1 VPHVAV
7 NLSGRSFHQKG
18 FAQNVSDNLAPAWP
32 GRARP
37 AAGNHRKRDDGCA
50 RSDQENIELLSQQGF
65 RLSLDDFGTG
75 YSSLSYLHR
84 LPITELK
91 LDKSFVQP
99 GTQRNGPSAHDFRAE
114 HRKSLGMT
122 VVAEGVETSQQ
133 CRWLKEHGCE
143 VMQGYLLGRPL
154 RHMLHAWSLEASAVC
169 CS

>member
-1 VPHVAV
+1 MM
-7 NLSGRSFHQKG
+7 
-18 FAQNVSDNLAPAWP
+18 D
-32 GRARP
+32 AREIT
-37 AAGNHRKRDDGCA
+37 
-50 RSDQENIELLSQQGF
+50 QENIELLSQQGF

-91 LDKSFVQP
+91 LDKSFVQDMEHSE
-99 GTQRNGPSAHDFRAE
+99 TARALTISVLSIA
-114 HRKSLGMT
+114 KSLGMT

-143 VMQGYLLGRPL
+143 VMQGYLLGRPMPA
-154 RHMLHAWSLEASAVC
+154 HMLHAWSLEASAVC

>member
-1 VPHVAV
+1 MA
-7 NLSGRSFHQKG
+7 
-18 FAQNVSDNLAPAWP
+18 LAA
-32 GRARP
+32 
-37 AAGNHRKRDDGCA
+37 HDLLLEITERDDGCA
-50 RSDQENIELLSQQGF
+50 RMTQENIELLSQQGF

-91 LDKSFVQP
+91 LDKSFVQDLEHSE
-99 GTQRNGPSAHDFRAE
+99 TARALTISVLSIA
-114 HRKSLGMT
+114 KSLGMT

-143 VMQGYLLGRPL
+143 VMQGYLLGRPC

>member
-1 VPHVAV
+1 VNEVCQQINTWRAAGIAVPHVAV

-18 FAQNVSDNLAPAWP
+18 LRRTSDTLRQHGLAAHDLLLEITESVMMD
-32 GRARP
+32 AREVT
-37 AAGNHRKRDDGCA
+37 
-50 RSDQENIELLSQQGF
+50 QENIELLSQQGF

-91 LDKSFVQP
+91 DKSFVQP

-122 VVAEGVETSQQ
+122 VVAEGVKRRS
-133 CRWLKEHGCE
+133 
-143 VMQGYLLGRPL
+143 
-154 RHMLHAWSLEASAVC
+154 SAAG
-169 CS
+169 